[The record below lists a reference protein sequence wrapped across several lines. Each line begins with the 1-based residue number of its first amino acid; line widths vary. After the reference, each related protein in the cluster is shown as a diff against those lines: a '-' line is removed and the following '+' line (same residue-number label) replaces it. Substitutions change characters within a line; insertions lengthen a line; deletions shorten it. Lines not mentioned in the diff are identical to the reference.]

1 MVDVTVII
9 PVFNRCR
16 TVLDALN
23 GVVAQTMLPAS
34 VIVVD
39 DGSTDHSADA
49 VQAWANEHAGVLRC
63 VIQRRAKST
72 AALARQ
78 AAFESVPMTS
88 LVAFLDSDDYWP
100 NDFLQRAS
108 HALSADGSLVAASAD
123 RRFVSEDG
131 EQFSYDNCR
140 SLANDPIPWIFR
152 HGGGIASCTVLRS
165 HAVQAVGGWN
175 ARCDDAEDSSLFTDI
190 ATQGNW
196 CHLPGK
202 PVTFRWGLAASRGE
216 ADNLSQIYPDRFQ
229 RWAISHATIYHSLK
243 DRYPER
249 RRRRLRR
256 HIASFW
262 FRAGQQCEAAR
273 QFEDAIRCYD
283 NTLTW
288 NPSDWRAKW
297 RRRKQLSVVGRLR
310 KPSTKEK

>member
-1 MVDVTVII
+1 MVDATVII

-16 TVLDALN
+16 TVLDALD
-23 GVVAQTMLPAS
+23 GVAAQTMLPAS

-49 VQAWANEHAGVLRC
+49 AQAWADEHAGVLQC

-72 AALARQ
+72 AALTRQ
-78 AAFESVPMTS
+78 AAFESVPMTR
-88 LVAFLDSDDYWP
+88 LVAFLDSDDCWP
-100 NDFLQRAS
+100 DDFLQRAS
-108 HALSADGSLVAASAD
+108 RALSADESLVAASAD
-123 RRFVSEDG
+123 RKYVSEDG
-131 EQFSYDNCR
+131 EPFSYDNCQ
-140 SLANDPIPWIFR
+140 SLANDPIFWIFR
-152 HGGGIASCTVLRS
+152 NGGGIASCTVLRS
-165 HAVQAVGGWN
+165 DAVQAVGGWSS
-175 ARCDDAEDSSLFTDI
+175 RCDDTEDSSLFTDI

-216 ADNLSQIYPDRFQ
+216 ADNLSQIHPDRFQ

-243 DRYPER
+243 DRYPEL

-262 FRAGQQCEAAR
+262 FRAGQHCEAAR

-283 NTLTW
+283 NTLAW
-288 NPSDWRAKW
+288 DSKDWRARW
-297 RRRKQLSVVGRLR
+297 RRRKQLSISGRLR
-310 KPSTKEK
+310 NQSPRSE